1 MDRKD
6 KRFVPILWN
15 HDSNSKPL
23 GFLTPKGID
32 VLMDII
38 TSNEDI
44 KIACDCGYIIKKMRK
59 PTKAEEKENPGL
71 KRIIE
76 DIELLECSFMLK
88 QEDAE

>member
-6 KRFVPILWN
+6 KRFVPILRN

-38 TSNEDI
+38 TSNEDT
-44 KIACDCGYIIKKMRK
+44 KITCGCGYIIKKMRK
-59 PTKAEEKENPGL
+59 PTKAEEKKNPGL

-76 DIELLECSFMLK
+76 DIEILECSFMIDGESL
-88 QEDAE
+88 